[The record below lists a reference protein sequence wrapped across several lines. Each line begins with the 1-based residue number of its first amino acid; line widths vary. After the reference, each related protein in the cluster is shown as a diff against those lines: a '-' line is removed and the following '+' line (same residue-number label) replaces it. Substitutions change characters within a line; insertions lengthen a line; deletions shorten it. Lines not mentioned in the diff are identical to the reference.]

1 MEFEINN
8 DLMNDFNL
16 KLPTKKINLLDDN
29 NLFNKANI
37 SDEVLSMS
45 SRDDISEVD
54 DVSEIGSDNK
64 YTFKEQGY
72 QSNSDNFSEISVDEV
87 PNKQQFQQR
96 NIQDDINEKKEI
108 LYQLDRLRSKGI
120 KVPYDFNMNS
130 NLNDMRSSYERLKRE
145 REIDA
150 SVRFQRKM
158 LMGFVTGTEFLNNRY
173 NPFSVE
179 LDGWSEQIHESVDD
193 YDDIFEELHDKYKSS
208 GSNMAPELRLL
219 ISLGGSAF
227 MFHLT
232 KKMFSSSELP
242 KVEEVLNN
250 NPELMKKFQEASA
263 MEYMKGKT
271 NTNSRP
277 TPMPSRNNNNN
288 NNLGS
293 GGDIFGMV
301 SNLFNNNNTKSTPN
315 NDIDD
320 IINNVHS
327 KINLDL
333 NAEDNLMET
342 LTVTEDEITSL
353 IEDTADIRLT
363 NTSGKKTKKKKESNT
378 RVLNL

>member
-271 NTNSRP
+271 NSNSRP

-288 NNLGS
+288 KLGG

-327 KINLDL
+327 KINLDP
-333 NAEDNLMET
+333 NAQDNLMET

>member
-1 MEFEINN
+1 
-8 DLMNDFNL
+8 
-16 KLPTKKINLLDDN
+16 
-29 NLFNKANI
+29 
-37 SDEVLSMS
+37 MS

-271 NTNSRP
+271 NSNSRP

-288 NNLGS
+288 NLGG

-327 KINLDL
+327 KINLDP
-333 NAEDNLMET
+333 NAQDNLMET

>member
-271 NTNSRP
+271 NSNSRP

-288 NNLGS
+288 NLG
-293 GGDIFGMV
+293 GGRDIFGMV

-327 KINLDL
+327 KINLDP
-333 NAEDNLMET
+333 NAQDNLMET

>member
-232 KKMFSSSELP
+232 KKMFSNSELP

-271 NTNSRP
+271 NSNSRP

-288 NNLGS
+288 KLGG

-327 KINLDL
+327 KINLDP
-333 NAEDNLMET
+333 NAQDNLMET

>member
-271 NTNSRP
+271 NSNSRP

-288 NNLGS
+288 NLGG

>member
-288 NNLGS
+288 NLGG

-327 KINLDL
+327 KINLDP
-333 NAEDNLMET
+333 NAQDNLMET

>member
-288 NNLGS
+288 LGGGRGVVFGGYVS
-293 GGDIFGMV
+293 GGDARQGDSIAEGAGAELERVGGELVLAV
-301 SNLFNNNNTKSTPN
+301 SRSRARRAR
-315 NDIDD
+315 D
-320 IINNVHS
+320 
-327 KINLDL
+327 
-333 NAEDNLMET
+333 
-342 LTVTEDEITSL
+342 
-353 IEDTADIRLT
+353 R
-363 NTSGKKTKKKKESNT
+363 
-378 RVLNL
+378 

>member
-193 YDDIFEELHDKYKSS
+193 YDDIFEELNDKDKSS

-219 ISLGGSAF
+219 VSLGGSAF

-288 NNLGS
+288 NLGG

-301 SNLFNNNNTKSTPN
+301 SNLFNNSKSTPN